1 MLKKQFNMDIQL
13 FAEEA
18 GQAADVADGGD
29 NQQAQEA
36 KIYDENYV
44 KQLRNESAKYR
55 TKVKEREQAE
65 TQRMTE
71 LFKALGIN
79 PDPNKNFEKQ
89 ISELQQKNQE
99 IESRANDRLIRSE
112 IKFISSTLGVV
123 DPDVAFQLLDKSKV
137 QIKEDGSISGVKEAL
152 EALLKAKPYLRGQST
167 QVVGGNT
174 NPGSQSA
181 GFSMNDFIRQSAGR
195 K

>member
-137 QIKEDGSISGVKEAL
+137 QIKEDGNISGVKEAL

>member
-1 MLKKQFNMDIQL
+1 MDIQL

-71 LFKALGIN
+71 LFKALGID

>member
-152 EALLKAKPYLRGQST
+152 ETLLKAKPYLRGQST

>member
-18 GQAADVADGGD
+18 GQAAGVADGGD